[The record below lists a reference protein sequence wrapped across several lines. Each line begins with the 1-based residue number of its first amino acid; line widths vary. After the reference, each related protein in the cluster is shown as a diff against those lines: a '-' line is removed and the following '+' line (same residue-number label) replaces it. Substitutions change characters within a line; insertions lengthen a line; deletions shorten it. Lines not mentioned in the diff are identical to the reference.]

1 MAASGD
7 DKLNQN
13 FGLEDQEDQEQQAAI
28 REDNADLETGIV
40 IGQVV
45 EIPVTYT
52 HKQQEIRERENR
64 KHELG
69 EKLKIFQK
77 RLLELDD
84 IDGKRIVQMKMMEIN
99 DEIDELNMEEMT
111 EEKFQGAQGLADDEE
126 AFDYGR
132 DIIKEGSLDMRLR
145 LPYKTMPLF
154 TNPDWYNFGS
164 KQEYV

>member
-111 EEKFQGAQGLADDEE
+111 EEKFQGA
-126 AFDYGR
+126 
-132 DIIKEGSLDMRLR
+132 
-145 LPYKTMPLF
+145 
-154 TNPDWYNFGS
+154 
-164 KQEYV
+164 